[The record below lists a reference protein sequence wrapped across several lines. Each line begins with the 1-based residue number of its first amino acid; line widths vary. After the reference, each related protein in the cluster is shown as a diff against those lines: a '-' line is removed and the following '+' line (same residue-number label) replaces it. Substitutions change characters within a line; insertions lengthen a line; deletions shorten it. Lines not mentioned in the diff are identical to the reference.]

1 MESAVPSDRGN
12 YTCVVQNKYGTIKHT
27 YQLDVLGMNMQ
38 LNTPH
43 IQPLNHLPSSL
54 TALRLSISRP
64 IRALSSPAHPTGGT
78 PGQSDG
84 GGGQ

>member
-27 YQLDVLGMNMQ
+27 YQLDVLGMNTQ
-38 LNTPH
+38 PTH

-54 TALRLSISRP
+54 TALCLSISRP

-78 PGQSDG
+78 PSQSDG